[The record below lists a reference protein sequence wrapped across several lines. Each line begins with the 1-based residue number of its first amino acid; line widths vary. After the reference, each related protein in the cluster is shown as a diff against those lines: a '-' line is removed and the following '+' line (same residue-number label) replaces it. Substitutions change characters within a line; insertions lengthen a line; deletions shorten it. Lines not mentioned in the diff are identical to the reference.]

1 MVENSKKGLVLN
13 KINNRTIRGAYDD
26 DTAGWAGKLIVL
38 YPTTAP
44 FGGRQVPALRVRIPP
59 KANPKITTGKPKAK
73 PAVEAEDPEP
83 ESDTPDFDDDVE
95 F

>member
-1 MVENSKKGLVLN
+1 MIFRWYYSL
-13 KINNRTIRGAYDD
+13 
-26 DTAGWAGKLIVL
+26 
-38 YPTTAP
+38 P
-44 FGGRQVPALRVRIPP
+44 
-59 KANPKITTGKPKAK
+59 NPKITTGKPKAK